1 MNNTYSDAVSFDTGS
16 KYSIRIYKSSIKKR
30 ELHEGK
36 HGEHGH
42 KNRQQV
48 PPRLAQQ
55 ASCPPRDGLHVP
67 PPSHAPPRHQRAT
80 AACTAPRAPKQGW
93 GMWRRR
99 S

>member
-1 MNNTYSDAVSFDTGS
+1 M
-16 KYSIRIYKSSIKKR
+16 
-30 ELHEGK
+30 
-36 HGEHGH
+36 HGNE
-42 KNRQQV
+42 NE

-67 PPSHAPPRHQRAT
+67 PPSHSPPRHQRAT
-80 AACTAPRAPKQGW
+80 VACTAPRAPKQGW